1 MVANF
6 EQNLV
11 HLLDSMV
18 HHCRTVNGG
27 KCKTMMGEERG
38 RRKIERRRTLLV
50 RCAYSAYRFP
60 VQFGQLQKAITPHLW

>member
-1 MVANF
+1 MVANL

-27 KCKTMMGEERG
+27 NWITMMGEERG
-38 RRKIERRRTLLV
+38 RRKEGGHFWEDVLTLHIGSLF
-50 RCAYSAYRFP
+50 S
-60 VQFGQLQKAITPHLW
+60 LDS